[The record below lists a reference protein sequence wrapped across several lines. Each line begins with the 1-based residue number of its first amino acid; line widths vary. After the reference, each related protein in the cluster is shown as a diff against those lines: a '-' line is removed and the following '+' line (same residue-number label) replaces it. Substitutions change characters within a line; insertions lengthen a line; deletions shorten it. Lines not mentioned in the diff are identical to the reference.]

1 MKFGQNTLKNFTQNP
16 KNDVLAG
23 ITVSLAMIPEVVAFA
38 FVAQISPIVALF
50 GAFIIGLISALFG
63 GRPGLISGAAGA
75 VAVIFVHMIQE
86 GHAKGLLFDQPVENM
101 GYFYLLAAVVLMGF
115 IQILAGVFKL
125 GKFVRLIPHPVMLG
139 FVNGLAIV
147 IFLAQL
153 GMFKENTKDIFGQNM
168 RDTQSKDL
176 VYNVSDGAVKDLI
189 SDTKIF
195 AINGNSVKN
204 ISTGEEVFIIAD
216 NQVFDIDTKQ
226 VVFNFKDNGFYS
238 VKDNGVVKS
247 TMKGQKLYVMIG
259 LVLLTMLIIWGL
271 PKLTKKMPAALTAI
285 LIVTL
290 ISIFGGLESINV
302 GDFIR
307 DGGGAGLNG
316 FDELSSKLNL
326 SELWSHLP
334 FNLDTL
340 KFIAPYAFLAASV
353 GLIETLMTMNLVDEL
368 TDTRG
373 DGNREC
379 VAQGAGNMVSSI
391 FGGTG
396 GCGMIGQ
403 TVININAGGRGRLSG
418 VMMALTLL
426 TFILFADKYIEQV
439 PIAALV
445 GVMFMMVIETFA
457 WSSFRIMKKIPVS
470 DAVVLVIVSVVTV
483 FFDLAIAVFVGVII
497 SALSFAWENAKKIR
511 ARKRMQDDGTKTYEI
526 WGPLFF
532 GSITAFNEKFDIKN
546 DPDNVEID
554 FVEARISDHSAIEAI
569 FIIVEKYQAEG
580 KTIKLKHLSEDCKIL
595 LYKASPKFKEVIVDA
610 IDDPRY
616 HLAANPEKF
625 TRPLSE
631 YNV

>member
-1 MKFGQNTLKNFTQNP
+1 MMKYLKNKKLNI
-16 KNDVLAG
+16 KDDALAG

-50 GAFIIGLISALFG
+50 GAFVVGIISAVFG

-86 GHAKGLLFDQPVENM
+86 GHAKGLLFENPVENM
-101 GYFYLLAAVVLMGF
+101 GYFYLLAAVVLMGI
-115 IQILAGVFKL
+115 IQIFAGLFKL
-125 GKFVRLIPHPVMLG
+125 GKFVRLIPHPVMMG

-147 IFLAQL
+147 IFMAQL
-153 GMFKENTKDIFGQNM
+153 GMFTENTKDFFGQNK
-168 RDTQSKDL
+168 RKTTSKEL
-176 VYNVSDGAVKDLI
+176 VYNVKNNEVKDVLSGTVLYTIKDTSVINNQTKSADFIISDG
-189 SDTKIF
+189 
-195 AINGNSVKN
+195 
-204 ISTGEEVFIIAD
+204 
-216 NQVFDIDTKQ
+216 QVFNPTTKK
-226 VVFNFKDNGFYS
+226 VIFNVKEDGFYS
-238 VKDNGVVKS
+238 VKDSGVVKS
-247 TMKGQKLYVMIG
+247 AMQGEKLYIMIG
-259 LVLLTMLIIWGL
+259 LVLLTMFIVWGL
-271 PKLTKKMPAALTAI
+271 PKITTKIPAALTAI

-290 ISIFGGLESINV
+290 ISIFSGLSAINV

-316 FDELSSKLNL
+316 IAELSKNLNVL
-326 SELWSHLP
+326 ELWSNLP
-334 FNLDTL
+334 FNLETL

-368 TDTRG
+368 TETRG
-373 DGNREC
+373 NGNKEC
-379 VAQGAGNMVSSI
+379 IAQGAGNMVSGL

-418 VMMALTLL
+418 VMMSLTLL

-457 WSSFRIMKKIPVS
+457 WSSFRIMKKIPAS
-470 DAVVLVIVSVVTV
+470 DAFVLIIVSAVTV

-497 SALSFAWENAKKIR
+497 SALSFAWSSAKKIR
-511 ARKRMQDDGTKTYEI
+511 ARKRLKADGTRVYEI

-532 GSITAFNEKFDIKN
+532 GSITEFNDKFDIKN
-546 DPDNVEID
+546 DPENVEID
-554 FVEARISDHSAIEAI
+554 FVESRISDHSALEAL
-569 FIIVEKYQAEG
+569 FLLVEKYQAAG
-580 KTIKLKHLSEDCKIL
+580 KTIKLKHLSEDCKVL
-595 LYKASPKFKEVIVDA
+595 MYKASDTFKNVIIEDV
-610 IDDPRY
+610 DDPRY
-616 HLAANPEKF
+616 HLAENPEAFPK
-625 TRPLSE
+625 PLSE
-631 YNV
+631 YKF

>member
-1 MKFGQNTLKNFTQNP
+1 MTDFIKKIIPNAKD
-16 KNDVLAG
+16 DVLAG

-50 GAFIIGLISALFG
+50 GAFVVGIISATFG

-86 GHAKGLLFDQPVENM
+86 GHAKGLLFENPVENM
-101 GYFYLLAAVVLMGF
+101 GYFYLLAAVVLMGI
-115 IQILAGVFKL
+115 IQIFAGVFKL
-125 GKFVRLIPHPVMLG
+125 GKFVRLIPHPVMMG

-147 IFLAQL
+147 IFMAQL
-153 GMFKENTKDIFGQNM
+153 GMFKENKKDFFGQNM
-168 RDTQSKDL
+168 RKTESKDL
-176 VYNVSDGAVKDLI
+176 VYKVSNNQVKDVMSGTVLFSI
-189 SDTKIF
+189 D
-195 AINGNSVKN
+195 GNSVKN
-204 ISTGEEVFIIAD
+204 SSTNEEVFIVAD
-216 NQVFDIDTKQ
+216 GQVFDAKTKK
-226 VVFNFKDNGFYS
+226 VVFNASEDGFYA
-238 VKDNGVVKS
+238 VKDSGVVKT
-247 TMKGQKLYVMIG
+247 TMQGKTLYVMIG
-259 LVLLTMLIIWGL
+259 LVLLTMLIVWGL
-271 PKLTKKMPAALTAI
+271 PKLTTKVPAALTAI

-290 ISIFGGLESINV
+290 ISIFSGLGSINV

-316 FDELSSKLNL
+316 IAELSKNLNVV
-326 SELWSHLP
+326 ELWSNLP

-368 TDTRG
+368 TESRG
-373 DGNREC
+373 NGNKEC
-379 VAQGAGNMVSSI
+379 IAQGAGNIVSGA

-418 VMMALTLL
+418 IMMALTLL

-457 WSSFRIMKKIPVS
+457 WSSFRILKKIPIS
-470 DAVVLVIVSVVTV
+470 DAFVLIIVSAVTV

-497 SALSFAWENAKKIR
+497 SALSFAWTSAKKIR
-511 ARKRMQDDGTKTYEI
+511 ARKRFKEDGTKIYEI

-532 GSITAFNEKFDIKN
+532 GSITEFNGKFDIKN
-546 DPDNVEID
+546 DPDAVEID
-554 FVEARISDHSAIEAI
+554 FVEARVSDHSAIEAI
-569 FIIVEKYQAEG
+569 FNLVEKYQAAN
-580 KTIKLKHLSEDCKIL
+580 KKITLKHLSKDCKDL
-595 LYKASPKFKEVIVDA
+595 LYKASPIFTDIIIND

-625 TRPLSE
+625 PKPLKE
-631 YNV
+631 YKF